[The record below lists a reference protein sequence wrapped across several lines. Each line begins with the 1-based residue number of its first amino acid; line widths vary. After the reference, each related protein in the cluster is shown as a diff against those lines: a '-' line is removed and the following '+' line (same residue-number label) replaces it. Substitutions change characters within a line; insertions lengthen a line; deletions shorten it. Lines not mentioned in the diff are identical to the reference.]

1 MQQQNFMKHF
11 RKLVFVMGVFS
22 VMALLPELAAAQQL
36 SQATPG
42 TSRGG
47 ERYGN
52 FSFNPN
58 AVSWKSNAVAIPLV
72 QQRLSQ
78 LEIQL
83 DGLPLG
89 SPAYVQA
96 NVRRAFYKLLL
107 SAIESGVPVKD
118 AVITSGKV
126 VANDFSA
133 VALLN
138 TVVGEAAQLL
148 TN

>member
-1 MQQQNFMKHF
+1 MQQQNFMKRF
-11 RKLVFVMGVFS
+11 RKLIFVAGLFS
-22 VMALLPELAAAQQL
+22 VLALLPEFAAAQQI

-42 TSRGG
+42 ASRGG

-58 AVSWKSNAVAIPLV
+58 SVSWKSNTAAIPLV

-78 LEIQL
+78 LEAQL
-83 DGLPLG
+83 AGLAVG
-89 SPAYVQA
+89 SPAYYQA
-96 NVRRAFYKLLL
+96 DVRRAFYKLLL
-107 SAIESGVPVKD
+107 SQLESGVIVKD
-118 AVITSGKV
+118 AVVTSGKK

-133 VALLN
+133 VSLLN
-138 TVVGEAAQLL
+138 TVVAEAAQLL